1 MALIKCI
8 ECGKEFSDRASACP
22 NCGCP
27 LAEMD
32 LNTSDKTID
41 ENQSGSDSNQLFDS
55 VKEFGSSAIDS
66 WNNRNRAT
74 SKTSAV
80 KVDEIHK
87 VFQINR
93 TIPKNGKKSG
103 IIGKS
108 FRGVMA
114 VSTVGLSVA
123 AEKAMG
129 FGGKSVGKNKWF
141 KFDDLLS
148 YELFEDDST
157 VTSGGVGQA
166 LIGGALFGGAG
177 AIAGGITGKR
187 KNKKKIESLIIKV
200 TLNSFDVPCIFIP
213 IITKSTKVG
222 SKEYMNALE
231 EAHRILSV
239 LDVIVHN
246 N

>member
-8 ECGKEFSDRASACP
+8 ECGKEFSNRASACP

-32 LNTSDKTID
+32 LNTPDETID
-41 ENQSGSDSNQLFDS
+41 EGQNGSDSNQLLDS
-55 VKEFGSSAIDS
+55 VKEFGSSAIGS
-66 WNNRNRAT
+66 WNNRNKAT

-87 VFQINR
+87 VFQING

-129 FGGKSVGKNKWF
+129 VGRKNVGKNKWF

-148 YELFEDDST
+148 YELLEDDST
-157 VTSGGVGQA
+157 VTSGGIGQA

-187 KNKKKIESLIIKV
+187 KSKKKVDSLIVKI
-200 TLNSFDVPCIFIP
+200 TLNSFEVPCIMIP
-213 IITKSTKVG
+213 IITKSTKVD
-222 SKEYMNALE
+222 SKEYKNALN
-231 EAHRILSV
+231 EAHSILSV
-239 LDVIVHN
+239 LDVITHN